1 MAGRGG
7 RRSWWGWGLEDAA
20 LGRHERE
27 RLAAT
32 MEGRFGVGLPTPYDP
47 PAVDDIELDRPRLEI
62 PGSLASVCSDRAGDR
77 AGHCYGKSYR
87 DVVRALR
94 GELEHPPDVVAFPR
108 GEADLVAVLDWCS
121 SVGAAAVPYG
131 GGSSVVGGV
140 ECDVGN
146 RYRGA
151 VSIDLGRLERVIEV
165 DRVSSAARIQAGVL
179 GPALEDQLRPFGL
192 TLRHYPQSFEFSTL
206 GGWLATRSAGHYATG
221 PTHIDDRV
229 EALRVV
235 APTGVLETRRL
246 PGSGAGPSPDRLV
259 LGSEGA
265 LGIIVEA
272 WMRLQ
277 TRPRFRASAELRFGR
292 LDLAVAAMREIVQ
305 SGLAPANCRLLDPG
319 EAALSAGTDGEA
331 HVLLLAFESP
341 DHPEDAALRR
351 CVQLCADH
359 GGSVHGELRVVETD
373 PSSSDTQVTSTSR
386 RWKSAFLR
394 APYLRDALAAS
405 SVIVETFETA
415 CTWAAYGALHAGVVE
430 AAMRSAREVC
440 GAGLL
445 TSRVTHLYADGLAPY
460 YTLYAPGR
468 RGGEVSQWDEIKSA
482 VSETILA
489 YGGTVTHHH
498 GIGRTHR
505 PWYDR
510 QRPPLYASALGAAKS
525 VLDPDWILN
534 PGILVDPP

>member
-1 MAGRGG
+1 MTGWAG

-32 MEGRFGVGLPTPYDP
+32 MEGLLGVELLAPYEP
-47 PAVDDIELDRPRLEI
+47 PALEDLALDAPRLEI
-62 PGSLASVCSDRAGDR
+62 PGSLAAVCSDRPFDR

-108 GEADLVAVLDWCS
+108 GESDLVAVLDWCS

-140 ECDVGN
+140 ECDVGDG
-146 RYRGA
+146 YRGA
-151 VSIDLGRLERVIEV
+151 VSVDLGRLDRVIEV
-165 DRVSSAARIQAGVL
+165 DRISSAAQIQAGVL

-229 EALRVV
+229 EAMRVV

-246 PGSGAGPSPDRLV
+246 PGSGAGPSPDRLL

-277 TRPRFRASAELRFGR
+277 TRPRFRASAEVRFGR
-292 LDLAVAAMREIVQ
+292 LGLAASAMREIAQ
-305 SGLAPANCRLLDPG
+305 SGLTPANCRLLDPG
-319 EAALSAGTDGEA
+319 EAAISAGTDGEA
-331 HVLLLAFESP
+331 HVLLLGFESP

-351 CVQLCADH
+351 SVELCADH
-359 GGSVHGELRVVETD
+359 GGSVHGELRAVEMD
-373 PSSSDTQVTSTSR
+373 PSASDAHVTSAGR
-386 RWKSAFLR
+386 RFRSAFLR
-394 APYLRDALAAS
+394 APYLRDALASS

-415 CTWAAYGALHAGVVE
+415 CTWDAFEALHAGVVQ
-430 AAMRSAREVC
+430 ASLSAAREFC
-440 GAGLL
+440 GTGLL
-445 TSRVTHLYADGLAPY
+445 TSRVTHVYPDGLAPY

-468 RGGEVSQWDEIKSA
+468 RGCEVNQWDEIKSA
-482 VSETILA
+482 VAETIVA

-498 GIGRTHR
+498 GIGRIHR

-510 QRPPLYASALGAAKS
+510 QHPALHAGVLAATKS

-534 PGILVDPP
+534 PGVLVDRP